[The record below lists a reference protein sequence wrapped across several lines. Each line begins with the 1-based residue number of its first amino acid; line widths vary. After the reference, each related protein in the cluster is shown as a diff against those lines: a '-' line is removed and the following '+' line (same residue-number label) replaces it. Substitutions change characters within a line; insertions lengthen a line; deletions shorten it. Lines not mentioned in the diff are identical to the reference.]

1 MGWRKDKKAEA
12 NNQIENKSAYQP
24 PHERPLNSRFSFEN
38 EVFDIS
44 HTTHFEPNSYSEI
57 QEVADALIRFRK
69 ATVSFAKLTAQDK
82 VRVIDFLTGVMYGL
96 DGDYRKLDNK
106 VYQFILQ
113 H

>member
-1 MGWRKDKKAEA
+1 MGWRKDKKAESV
-12 NNQIENKSAYQP
+12 NKDSQNQAYQP
-24 PHERPLNSRFSFEN
+24 AHEKPLNNRFSFEN

-44 HTTHFEPNSYSEI
+44 HTTHFEPNSYSDI
-57 QEVADALIRFRK
+57 QEIADALIRFRK
-69 ATVSFAKLTAQDK
+69 ATVNFAKLTSEDK

-106 VYQFILQ
+106 IYQFILQ